1 MKSLLLAALA
11 CLLLTPAF
19 ARDLPRTDPDRTA
32 LLDSARKGEAVK
44 FIVKDLVKFGDLAY
58 LCALKSEDGGI
69 IGTDDALDVYQYAL
83 LKQGGR
89 WLPWDLGGGFA
100 AKPSQVDC
108 ARSAAGPVSSAED
121 IQDAL
126 LDRLQDDIRRDLD
139 FGAPDK
145 SAMAMLQ
152 ALRDKKLAADV
163 DIEHAKEPYD
173 ATQLKVSNDHWCKD
187 AACKA
192 ANRQTFER
200 LNALSTQANVS
211 SLAWNQCGYGR
222 RVFNLAVN
230 LQCVQALS
238 PLPYC
243 RAHMKLLQDRSNID
257 RCMAEAK
264 ALCRRTFL
272 NPDDQKLVCS

>member
-11 CLLLTPAF
+11 CLLLTPAL

-32 LLDSARKGEAVK
+32 LLDAARKGEAVK
-44 FIVKDLVKFGDLAY
+44 FIVKDLVRFGDLAY
-58 LCALKSEDGGI
+58 LCALKTEEGGI
-69 IGTDDALDVYQYAL
+69 IGTDEALDIYRFAL
-83 LKQGGR
+83 VKQGSR
-89 WLPWDLGGGFA
+89 WLPWELGGNFA
-100 AKPSQVDC
+100 LKPSQVDC
-108 ARSAAGPVSSAED
+108 SVEGTAVGSAED
-121 IQDAL
+121 VQEAL

-152 ALRDKKLAADV
+152 TLRDKKLATDM

-173 ATQLKVSNDHWCKD
+173 PSQLKISNEHWCKD

-192 ANRQTFER
+192 ANRQTFDR
-200 LNALSTQANVS
+200 LNALGTQANVS

-243 RAHMKLLQDRSNID
+243 RAHMKLLQDRPNID

-264 ALCRRTFL
+264 ALCRRTFP
-272 NPDDQKLVCS
+272 NADDQKLVCS